1 MCCWQK
7 PCGSAAL
14 NPDISA
20 DGDSIALTS
29 DYDLAGDKLAIPKLL
44 DTFTYHIPTSTF
56 TRVTSNTDDTYDTV
70 FPSISGDGSRVVF
83 KSDWDQVQN
92 ADISDEPQVSLLP
105 HE

>member
-1 MCCWQK
+1 LGCWQK
-7 PCGSAAL
+7 PCGLAAL

-29 DYDLAGDKLAIPKLL
+29 DYDLAGDQLAIPKLL

-92 ADISDEPQVSLLP
+92 AGISDEPQVSLLP